1 MVTRWRDVLARQGLS
16 WHAGSLW
23 CIVVLLCWACM
34 STAWA
39 QHATH
44 GSTASQRRAPPV
56 LAMGAAFAS
65 DGVLWV
71 VGLNPA
77 RRLFVQHSAD
87 AGLTWGAPRLLDIGQ
102 DVVSAEGEN
111 RPKIAFGSSGQAV
124 ITYTQPLSRP
134 YTGEIR
140 MLRSGD
146 GGRSFSAP
154 FTVHRDRQL
163 ITHRFESVAFD
174 AQGVLHTVWV
184 DKRDLE
190 ALKTKSPG
198 TAREAPAP
206 QASPP
211 AGGAGQ
217 ARSRGPSVAYR
228 GAAIYRNESRDG
240 GQTFGP
246 DLKVAD
252 HSCECCRIALAPTP
266 SGGLAALWRH
276 VFEPNERDHAFAIL
290 SPFGGG
296 AAGRDQ
302 ATAGQVAASVPMRAT
317 LDRWALD
324 ACPHHGPG
332 LTPAAAGGYHAVW
345 FGVRAGVPAVRYGR
359 LDAQGAPAGEVQALP
374 DASAEHADI
383 SSAGRQVAIV
393 WRSFDGEATRLR
405 AWVSDDDGRSFRLR
419 ELARSAD
426 DNDHPRLVRRDGEL
440 FAVWRTV
447 KEVRVERVLP

>member
-1 MVTRWRDVLARQGLS
+1 LR
-16 WHAGSLW
+16 
-23 CIVVLLCWACM
+23 CIVALLIWACV

-39 QHATH
+39 QHAAH
-44 GSTASQRRAPPV
+44 GSTAPQRRAPPA
-56 LAMGAAFAS
+56 LALGAAFAP

-87 AGLTWGAPRLLDIGQ
+87 AGLVWGAPRLLDIGQ
-102 DVVSAEGEN
+102 DVVSAQGEN
-111 RPKIAFGSSGQAV
+111 RPKIAFGPAGQAV

-140 MLRSGD
+140 MLRSDD

-190 ALKTKSPG
+190 ALK
-198 TAREAPAP
+198 
-206 QASPP
+206 
-211 AGGAGQ
+211 

-252 HSCECCRIALAPTP
+252 HSCECCRIALALTS
-266 SGGLAALWRH
+266 SGGMAAMWRH
-276 VFEPNERDHAFAIL
+276 VFEPNERDHAFATL
-290 SPFGGG
+290 GGG
-296 AAGRDQ
+296 TPSHGAA
-302 ATAGQVAASVPMRAT
+302 AEGQVPASTPMRAT

-332 LTPAAAGGYHAVW
+332 LAPAAAGGYHAVW
-345 FGVRAGVPAVRYGR
+345 FGIRAGVPAVRYGR
-359 LDAQGAPAGEVQALP
+359 LDAQGAPASEVQALP
-374 DASAEHADI
+374 DPSAEHADI
-383 SSAGRQVAIV
+383 SSAGRHVAIV

-426 DNDHPRLVRRDGEL
+426 DNDHPRLVRRGGEV
-440 FAVWRTV
+440 FAVWRNV

>member
-1 MVTRWRDVLARQGLS
+1 
-16 WHAGSLW
+16 
-23 CIVVLLCWACM
+23 
-34 STAWA
+34 
-39 QHATH
+39 
-44 GSTASQRRAPPV
+44 
-56 LAMGAAFAS
+56 MGAAFAP
-65 DGVLWV
+65 DGGLWV

-77 RRLFVQHSAD
+77 RRLFVQHSPD
-87 AGLTWGAPRLLDIGQ
+87 AGLTWGSPRPLDIGQ

-111 RPKIAFGSSGQAV
+111 RPKIAFGPSGLAV

-140 MLRSGD
+140 MLRSD
-146 GGRSFSAP
+146 DDGRSFSAP

-190 ALKTKSPG
+190 ALKARSPG
-198 TAREAPAP
+198 TSREALAP
-206 QASPP
+206 QVSPP
-211 AGGAGQ
+211 AGGAAQ

-240 GQTFGP
+240 GKTFGP

-266 SGGLAALWRH
+266 SGGVAALWRH
-276 VFEPNERDHAFAIL
+276 VFEPNERDHAFAT
-290 SPFGGG
+290 FGAG
-296 AAGRDQ
+296 AMSQGSA
-302 ATAGQVAASVPMRAT
+302 AEGQVPASVPGRAT

-359 LDAQGAPAGEVQALP
+359 LDSRGAPAGEVQALP

-383 SSAGRQVAIV
+383 SSAGRNVAIV

-405 AWVSDDDGRSFRLR
+405 AWVSDDDGRSFHQR

-426 DNDHPRLVRRDGEL
+426 DNDHPRLVRRDGEI

>member
-1 MVTRWRDVLARQGLS
+1 VVTRWLHVPAGPGLRPGPA
-16 WHAGSLW
+16 WGLRCVWA
-23 CIVVLLCWACM
+23 LLIWACV

-39 QHATH
+39 QHAGH
-44 GSTASQRRAPPV
+44 GSTAAQRRAPPA
-56 LAMGAAFAS
+56 LAMGAAFAP

-102 DVVSAEGEN
+102 DVVSAHGEN
-111 RPKIAFGSSGQAV
+111 RPKIAFGPSGHAV

-140 MLRSGD
+140 MLRSDD

-190 ALKTKSPG
+190 ALK
-198 TAREAPAP
+198 
-206 QASPP
+206 
-211 AGGAGQ
+211 

-246 DLKVAD
+246 DIKVAD

-276 VFEPNERDHAFAIL
+276 VFEPNERDHAFATFAAL
-290 SPFGGG
+290 GGG
-296 AAGRDQ
+296 TPHGAA
-302 ATAGQVAASVPMRAT
+302 AEGQVPAGVPMRAT
-317 LDRWALD
+317 WDRWALD

-332 LTPAAAGGYHAVW
+332 LAPAAAGGYHAVW
-345 FGVRAGVPAVRYGR
+345 FGIRAGVPAVRYGR
-359 LDAQGAPAGEVQALP
+359 LDAQGAPASGVQALP
-374 DASAEHADI
+374 DAAAEHADVI
-383 SSAGRQVAIV
+383 SAGRNLAIV

-419 ELARSAD
+419 DLARSAD
-426 DNDHPRLVRRDGEL
+426 DNDHPRLVRRGDDI
-440 FAVWRTV
+440 FAVWRTL

>member
-1 MVTRWRDVLARQGLS
+1 MVTRRLEVPARQGLLPGPA
-16 WHAGSLW
+16 WGLRCVWA
-23 CIVVLLCWACM
+23 LLIWAWV

-39 QHATH
+39 QHAGH
-44 GSTASQRRAPPV
+44 GSTAAQRRAPPA
-56 LAMGAAFAS
+56 LAMGAAFAP

-102 DVVSAEGEN
+102 DVVSAHGEN
-111 RPKIAFGSSGQAV
+111 RPKIAFGPSGHAV

-140 MLRSGD
+140 MLRSDD

-190 ALKTKSPG
+190 ALKP
-198 TAREAPAP
+198 
-206 QASPP
+206 
-211 AGGAGQ
+211 
-217 ARSRGPSVAYR
+217 RSRGPSVAYR

-252 HSCECCRIALAPTP
+252 HSCECCRIALAPTL

-276 VFEPNERDHAFAIL
+276 VFEPNERDHAFATL
-290 SPFGGG
+290 GGG
-296 AAGRDQ
+296 ALSQGA
-302 ATAGQVAASVPMRAT
+302 AAEGQVPASVPMRAT

-332 LTPAAAGGYHAVW
+332 LTPSAAGGYHAVW
-345 FGVRAGVPAVRYGR
+345 FGIRAGVPAVRYGR
-359 LDAQGAPAGEVQALP
+359 LDAQGAPASEVQALP
-374 DASAEHADI
+374 DAAAEHADVI
-383 SSAGRQVAIV
+383 SAGRNLAIV

-426 DNDHPRLVRRDGEL
+426 DNDHPRLVRRGDEA
-440 FAVWRTV
+440 FAVWRTA

>member
-1 MVTRWRDVLARQGLS
+1 MVTRGLEVPARQGLLPGPA
-16 WHAGSLW
+16 WGLR
-23 CIVVLLCWACM
+23 CIVALLIWACV

-39 QHATH
+39 QHAGH
-44 GSTASQRRAPPV
+44 GSTAPQRRAPPA
-56 LAMGAAFAS
+56 LAMGAAFAP

-102 DVVSAEGEN
+102 DVVSAHGEN
-111 RPKIAFGSSGQAV
+111 RPKIAFGPSGQAV

-140 MLRSGD
+140 MLRSDD

-190 ALKTKSPG
+190 ALK
-198 TAREAPAP
+198 
-206 QASPP
+206 
-211 AGGAGQ
+211 
-217 ARSRGPSVAYR
+217 ARSRGPAVAYR
-228 GAAIYRNESRDG
+228 GAAVYRNESRDG

-252 HSCECCRIALAPTP
+252 HSCECCRIALAHTP
-266 SGGLAALWRH
+266 SGGMAAMWRH
-276 VFEPNERDHAFAIL
+276 VFEPNERDHAFAR
-290 SPFGGG
+290 FGGG
-296 AAGRDQ
+296 TPSHGAAVE
-302 ATAGQVAASVPMRAT
+302 GQVQASVPIRAT

-345 FGVRAGVPAVRYGR
+345 FGIRAGVPAVRYGR
-359 LDAQGAPAGEVQALP
+359 LDAQGAPASEVQALP
-374 DASAEHADI
+374 DAAAEHADVV
-383 SSAGRQVAIV
+383 SAGRNLAIV

-426 DNDHPRLVRRDGEL
+426 DNDHPRLVRRGDEA
-440 FAVWRTV
+440 FAVWRTA

>member
-1 MVTRWRDVLARQGLS
+1 VVTRGLHVPARQGLRPGPA
-16 WHAGSLW
+16 WGLRCVWA
-23 CIVVLLCWACM
+23 LLIWACV

-39 QHATH
+39 QHAGH
-44 GSTASQRRAPPV
+44 GSTAPQRRAPPA
-56 LAMGAAFAS
+56 LAMGAAFAP

-87 AGLTWGAPRLLDIGQ
+87 AGLVWGAPRLLDIGQ
-102 DVVSAEGEN
+102 DVVSAQGEN
-111 RPKIAFGSSGQAV
+111 RPKIAFGPSGQAV

-140 MLRSGD
+140 MLRSDD

-190 ALKTKSPG
+190 ALK
-198 TAREAPAP
+198 
-206 QASPP
+206 
-211 AGGAGQ
+211 

-252 HSCECCRIALAPTP
+252 HSCECCRIALALTS
-266 SGGLAALWRH
+266 SGGMAAMWRH
-276 VFEPNERDHAFAIL
+276 VFEPNERDHAFATL
-290 SPFGGG
+290 GGG
-296 AAGRDQ
+296 TPSHGAA
-302 ATAGQVAASVPMRAT
+302 AEGQVPASAPMRAT

-332 LTPAAAGGYHAVW
+332 LAPAAAGGYHAVW
-345 FGVRAGVPAVRYGR
+345 FGIRAGVPAVRYGR
-359 LDAQGAPAGEVQALP
+359 LDAQGAPASEVQALP
-374 DASAEHADI
+374 DPSAEHADI
-383 SSAGRQVAIV
+383 SSAGRHVAIV

-426 DNDHPRLVRRDGEL
+426 DNDHPRLVRRGGEV
-440 FAVWRTV
+440 FAVWRNV

>member
-1 MVTRWRDVLARQGLS
+1 VVTRWLHVPAGPGLRPGPA
-16 WHAGSLW
+16 WGLRCVWA
-23 CIVVLLCWACM
+23 LLIWACV

-39 QHATH
+39 QHAGH
-44 GSTASQRRAPPV
+44 GSTAAQRRAPPA
-56 LAMGAAFAS
+56 LAMGAAFAP

-102 DVVSAEGEN
+102 DVVSAHGEN
-111 RPKIAFGSSGQAV
+111 RPKIAFGPSGQAV

-140 MLRSGD
+140 MLRSDD

-190 ALKTKSPG
+190 ALK
-198 TAREAPAP
+198 
-206 QASPP
+206 
-211 AGGAGQ
+211 

-252 HSCECCRIALAPTP
+252 HSCECCRIALALTP
-266 SGGLAALWRH
+266 SGGMAAMWRH
-276 VFEPNERDHAFAIL
+276 VFEPNERDHAFAT
-290 SPFGGG
+290 FGGG
-296 AAGRDQ
+296 TPSQGAA
-302 ATAGQVAASVPMRAT
+302 AEGQVPASVPVRAT

-345 FGVRAGVPAVRYGR
+345 FGIRAGVPAVRYGR
-359 LDAQGAPAGEVQALP
+359 LDAQGAPASEVQALP
-374 DASAEHADI
+374 DAAAEHADVV
-383 SSAGRQVAIV
+383 SAGRNLAIV

-426 DNDHPRLVRRDGEL
+426 DNDHPRLVRRGSEI
-440 FAVWRTV
+440 FAVWRTA

>member
-1 MVTRWRDVLARQGLS
+1 MVTRWPGPPAWRGLPGN
-16 WHAGSLW
+16 AGHSGHW
-23 CIVVLLCWACM
+23 RCIVALLIWACV

-39 QHATH
+39 QHAAH
-44 GSTASQRRAPPV
+44 GSTAPQRRAPPA
-56 LAMGAAFAS
+56 LALGAAFAP

-87 AGLTWGAPRLLDIGQ
+87 AGLVWGAPRLLDIGQ
-102 DVVSAEGEN
+102 DVVSAHGEN
-111 RPKIAFGSSGQAV
+111 RPKIAFGPSGQAV

-140 MLRSGD
+140 MLRSDD

-190 ALKTKSPG
+190 ALK
-198 TAREAPAP
+198 
-206 QASPP
+206 
-211 AGGAGQ
+211 

-252 HSCECCRIALAPTP
+252 HSCECCRIALALTS
-266 SGGLAALWRH
+266 SGGMAAMWRH
-276 VFEPNERDHAFAIL
+276 VFEPNERDHAFATL
-290 SPFGGG
+290 GGG
-296 AAGRDQ
+296 ASSQGA
-302 ATAGQVAASVPMRAT
+302 AAEGQVPAGVPMRAT
-317 LDRWALD
+317 WDRWALD

-332 LTPAAAGGYHAVW
+332 LAPAAAGGYHAVW
-345 FGVRAGVPAVRYGR
+345 FGIRAGVPAVRYGR
-359 LDAQGAPAGEVQALP
+359 LDAQGAPASEVQALP
-374 DASAEHADI
+374 DPSAEHADI
-383 SSAGRQVAIV
+383 SSAGRHVAIV

-426 DNDHPRLVRRDGEL
+426 DNDHPRLVRRGGEV
-440 FAVWRTV
+440 FAVWRNV

>member
-1 MVTRWRDVLARQGLS
+1 MVTRGLEVPARQGLLPGPA
-16 WHAGSLW
+16 WGLR
-23 CIVVLLCWACM
+23 CIVALLIWAWV

-39 QHATH
+39 QHAGH
-44 GSTASQRRAPPV
+44 GSTAPQRRAPPA
-56 LAMGAAFAS
+56 LAMGAAFAP

-87 AGLTWGAPRLLDIGQ
+87 AGLTWGAPRLLDIGP
-102 DVVSAEGEN
+102 DVVSAHGEN
-111 RPKIAFGSSGQAV
+111 RPKIAFGPSGQAV

-140 MLRSGD
+140 MLRSDD
-146 GGRSFSAP
+146 GGRSFSPP

-190 ALKTKSPG
+190 ALK
-198 TAREAPAP
+198 
-206 QASPP
+206 
-211 AGGAGQ
+211 
-217 ARSRGPSVAYR
+217 ARSRGPAVAYR

-252 HSCECCRIALAPTP
+252 HSCECCRIALAPAP
-266 SGGLAALWRH
+266 SGGMAAMWRH
-276 VFEPNERDHAFAIL
+276 VFEPNERDHAFAR
-290 SPFGGG
+290 FGGG
-296 AAGRDQ
+296 TPSQGAA
-302 ATAGQVAASVPMRAT
+302 AEGQVPAGVPMRAT

-345 FGVRAGVPAVRYGR
+345 FGIRAGVPAVRYGR
-359 LDAQGAPAGEVQALP
+359 LDAQGAPASEAQALP
-374 DASAEHADI
+374 DAAAEHADVV
-383 SSAGRQVAIV
+383 SAGRNLAIV

-426 DNDHPRLVRRDGEL
+426 DNDHPRLVRRGGEA
-440 FAVWRTV
+440 FAVWRTA

>member
-1 MVTRWRDVLARQGLS
+1 MVTRWLGPQVWRGLPGNAG
-16 WHAGSLW
+16 HAGHLR
-23 CIVVLLCWACM
+23 CIVALLIWACV

-39 QHATH
+39 QHAAH
-44 GSTASQRRAPPV
+44 GSTAPQRRAPPA
-56 LAMGAAFAS
+56 LALGAAFAP

-87 AGLTWGAPRLLDIGQ
+87 AGLVWGAPRLLDIGQ
-102 DVVSAEGEN
+102 DVVSAHGEN
-111 RPKIAFGSSGQAV
+111 RPKIAFGPSGQAV

-140 MLRSGD
+140 MLRSDD

-190 ALKTKSPG
+190 ALK
-198 TAREAPAP
+198 
-206 QASPP
+206 
-211 AGGAGQ
+211 

-252 HSCECCRIALAPTP
+252 HSCECCRIALALTS
-266 SGGLAALWRH
+266 SGGMAAMWRH
-276 VFEPNERDHAFAIL
+276 VFEPNERDHAFATL
-290 SPFGGG
+290 GGG
-296 AAGRDQ
+296 TPSHGAA
-302 ATAGQVAASVPMRAT
+302 AEGQVPASAPMRAT

-332 LTPAAAGGYHAVW
+332 LAPAAAGGYHAVW
-345 FGVRAGVPAVRYGR
+345 FGIRAGVPAVRYGR
-359 LDAQGAPAGEVQALP
+359 LDAQGAPASEVQALP
-374 DASAEHADI
+374 DPSAEHADI
-383 SSAGRQVAIV
+383 SSAGRHVAIV

-426 DNDHPRLVRRDGEL
+426 DNDHPRLVRRGGEV
-440 FAVWRTV
+440 FAVWRNV

>member
-1 MVTRWRDVLARQGLS
+1 MVTRWLDWPSSQGRLPWPAWGLRS
-16 WHAGSLW
+16 A
-23 CIVVLLCWACM
+23 VALLIWAWV

-39 QHATH
+39 QHAGH
-44 GSTASQRRAPPV
+44 GSTAPQRRAPPA
-56 LAMGAAFAS
+56 LAMGAAFAP

-71 VGLNPA
+71 VGLNPQ

-87 AGLTWGAPRLLDIGQ
+87 DGLTWGAPRLLDIGQ
-102 DVVSAEGEN
+102 DVVSAEGES
-111 RPKIAFGSSGQAV
+111 RPKIAFGPSGQAV

-140 MLRSGD
+140 MLRSDD

-174 AQGVLHTVWV
+174 VQGVLHTVWV

-190 ALKTKSPG
+190 ALKAKSPG
-198 TAREAPAP
+198 TAREAAAP
-206 QASPP
+206 QATPQSV
-211 AGGAGQ
+211 GAGQ

-246 DLKVAD
+246 DLKLAD

-276 VFEPNERDHAFAIL
+276 VFEPNERDHAFAT
-290 SPFGGG
+290 FGGG
-296 AAGRDQ
+296 ALSQGS
-302 ATAGQVAASVPMRAT
+302 TAEGQVPASVPSRAT
-317 LDRWALD
+317 VDRWALD

-359 LDAQGAPAGEVQALP
+359 LDARGAPAGEVQALP
-374 DASAEHADI
+374 DLSAEHADI
-383 SSAGRQVAIV
+383 SSAGRNVAIV

-426 DNDHPRLVRRDGEL
+426 DNDHPRLVRRGDEA
-440 FAVWRTV
+440 FAVWRTA

>member
-1 MVTRWRDVLARQGLS
+1 MVTRRLHVPAGPGLRPGPAWGLRCVLA
-16 WHAGSLW
+16 
-23 CIVVLLCWACM
+23 LLIWACV

-39 QHATH
+39 QHAGH
-44 GSTASQRRAPPV
+44 GSTAPQRRAPPA
-56 LAMGAAFAS
+56 LAMGAAFAP

-87 AGLTWGAPRLLDIGQ
+87 AGLVWGAPRLLDIGQ
-102 DVVSAEGEN
+102 DVVSAQGEN
-111 RPKIAFGSSGQAV
+111 RPKIAFGPSGQAV

-140 MLRSGD
+140 MLRSDD

-190 ALKTKSPG
+190 ALK
-198 TAREAPAP
+198 
-206 QASPP
+206 
-211 AGGAGQ
+211 

-252 HSCECCRIALAPTP
+252 HSCECCRIALALTS
-266 SGGLAALWRH
+266 SGGMAAMWRH
-276 VFEPNERDHAFAIL
+276 VFEPNERDHAFATL
-290 SPFGGG
+290 GGG
-296 AAGRDQ
+296 TPSHGAA
-302 ATAGQVAASVPMRAT
+302 AEGQVPASAPMRAT

-332 LTPAAAGGYHAVW
+332 LAPAAAGGYHAVW
-345 FGVRAGVPAVRYGR
+345 FGIRAGVPAVRYGR
-359 LDAQGAPAGEVQALP
+359 LDAQGAPASEVQALP
-374 DASAEHADI
+374 DPSAEHADI
-383 SSAGRQVAIV
+383 SSAGRHVAIV

-426 DNDHPRLVRRDGEL
+426 DNDHPRLVRRGGEV
-440 FAVWRTV
+440 FAVWRNV

>member
-1 MVTRWRDVLARQGLS
+1 MVTRWLGPQVWRGLPGNAG
-16 WHAGSLW
+16 HAGHLR
-23 CIVVLLCWACM
+23 CIVALLIWACV

-39 QHATH
+39 QHAAH
-44 GSTASQRRAPPV
+44 GSTAPQRRAPPA
-56 LAMGAAFAS
+56 LALGAAFAP

-87 AGLTWGAPRLLDIGQ
+87 AGLVWGAPRLLDIGQ
-102 DVVSAEGEN
+102 DVVSAQGEN
-111 RPKIAFGSSGQAV
+111 RPKIAFGPSGQAV

-140 MLRSGD
+140 MLRSDD

-190 ALKTKSPG
+190 ALK
-198 TAREAPAP
+198 
-206 QASPP
+206 
-211 AGGAGQ
+211 

-252 HSCECCRIALAPTP
+252 HSCECCRIALALTS
-266 SGGLAALWRH
+266 SGGMAAMWRH
-276 VFEPNERDHAFAIL
+276 VFEPNERDHAFATL
-290 SPFGGG
+290 GGG
-296 AAGRDQ
+296 TPSHGAA
-302 ATAGQVAASVPMRAT
+302 AEGQVPASAPMRAT

-332 LTPAAAGGYHAVW
+332 LAPAAAGGYHAVW
-345 FGVRAGVPAVRYGR
+345 FGIRAGVPAVRYGR
-359 LDAQGAPAGEVQALP
+359 LDAQGAPASEVQALP
-374 DASAEHADI
+374 DPSAEHADI
-383 SSAGRQVAIV
+383 SSAGRHVAIV

-426 DNDHPRLVRRDGEL
+426 DNDHPRLVRRGGEV
-440 FAVWRTV
+440 FAVWRNV

>member
-1 MVTRWRDVLARQGLS
+1 MVTRGLEVPARQGLLPWPARGLRS
-16 WHAGSLW
+16 
-23 CIVVLLCWACM
+23 VVAVLIWACV

-39 QHATH
+39 QHAAH
-44 GSTASQRRAPPV
+44 GSTAPQRRAPPA
-56 LAMGAAFAS
+56 LAMGAAFAP

-87 AGLTWGAPRLLDIGQ
+87 DGLTWGPPRLLDIGQ

-111 RPKIAFGSSGQAV
+111 RPKIAFGPSGQVV

-140 MLRSGD
+140 MLRSDD

-163 ITHRFESVAFD
+163 ITHRFESAAFD
-174 AQGVLHTVWV
+174 AQGVLHTVWI
-184 DKRDLE
+184 DKRDQE
-190 ALKTKSPG
+190 ALKAKSPG
-198 TAREAPAP
+198 TAREAAAP

-246 DLKVAD
+246 DIKVAD

-266 SGGLAALWRH
+266 SGGLAAMWRH
-276 VFEPNERDHAFAIL
+276 VFEPNERDHAFATL
-290 SPFGGG
+290 GGG
-296 AAGRDQ
+296 ALSQGA
-302 ATAGQVAASVPMRAT
+302 AAEGQVPASVPMRAT
-317 LDRWALD
+317 WDRWALD
-324 ACPHHGPG
+324 ACPHQGPG
-332 LTPAAAGGYHAVW
+332 LAPAAAGGYHAVW
-345 FGVRAGVPAVRYGR
+345 FGIRAGVSAVRYGR
-359 LDAQGAPAGEVQALP
+359 LNAQGAPANEAQALP
-374 DASAEHADI
+374 DAAAEHADVA
-383 SSAGRQVAIV
+383 SVGRQVAVV
-393 WRSFDGEATRLR
+393 WRSFDGQATRLR
-405 AWVSDDDGRSFRLR
+405 AWVSGDDGHSFQLR

-426 DNDHPRLVRRDGEL
+426 DNDQPRLVRRDQQV
-440 FAVWRTV
+440 FAVWRTLN
-447 KEVRVERVLP
+447 EVRVARVLP

>member
-1 MVTRWRDVLARQGLS
+1 LR
-16 WHAGSLW
+16 
-23 CIVVLLCWACM
+23 CIVALLIWACV

-39 QHATH
+39 QHAAH
-44 GSTASQRRAPPV
+44 GSTAPQRRAPPA
-56 LAMGAAFAS
+56 LALGAAFAP

-87 AGLTWGAPRLLDIGQ
+87 AGLVWGAPRLLDIGQ
-102 DVVSAEGEN
+102 DVVSAQGEN
-111 RPKIAFGSSGQAV
+111 RPKIAFGPSGQAV

-140 MLRSGD
+140 MLRSDD

-190 ALKTKSPG
+190 ALK
-198 TAREAPAP
+198 
-206 QASPP
+206 
-211 AGGAGQ
+211 

-252 HSCECCRIALAPTP
+252 HSCECCRIALALTS
-266 SGGLAALWRH
+266 SGGMAAMWRH
-276 VFEPNERDHAFAIL
+276 VFEPNERDHAFATL
-290 SPFGGG
+290 GGG
-296 AAGRDQ
+296 TPSHGAA
-302 ATAGQVAASVPMRAT
+302 AEGQVPASAPMRAT

-332 LTPAAAGGYHAVW
+332 LAPAAAGGYHAVW
-345 FGVRAGVPAVRYGR
+345 FGIRAGVPAVRYGR
-359 LDAQGAPAGEVQALP
+359 LDAQGAPASEVQALP
-374 DASAEHADI
+374 DPSAEHADI
-383 SSAGRQVAIV
+383 SSAGRHVAIV

-426 DNDHPRLVRRDGEL
+426 DNDHPRLVRRGGEA
-440 FAVWRTV
+440 FAVWRTA

>member
-1 MVTRWRDVLARQGLS
+1 
-16 WHAGSLW
+16 
-23 CIVVLLCWACM
+23 
-34 STAWA
+34 
-39 QHATH
+39 
-44 GSTASQRRAPPV
+44 
-56 LAMGAAFAS
+56 
-65 DGVLWV
+65 
-71 VGLNPA
+71 
-77 RRLFVQHSAD
+77 
-87 AGLTWGAPRLLDIGQ
+87 
-102 DVVSAEGEN
+102 
-111 RPKIAFGSSGQAV
+111 
-124 ITYTQPLSRP
+124 
-134 YTGEIR
+134 
-140 MLRSGD
+140 MLRSDD

-190 ALKTKSPG
+190 ALKARSPG
-198 TAREAPAP
+198 AAKEAPAP
-206 QASPP
+206 QVSPP

-246 DLKVAD
+246 DIKVAD

-276 VFEPNERDHAFAIL
+276 VFEPNERDHAFAT
-290 SPFGGG
+290 FGGG
-296 AAGRDQ
+296 ASSQGA
-302 ATAGQVAASVPMRAT
+302 AAEGQVPAGVPMRAT
-317 LDRWALD
+317 WDRWALD

-332 LTPAAAGGYHAVW
+332 LAPAAAGGYHAVW
-345 FGVRAGVPAVRYGR
+345 FGIRAGVPAVHYGR
-359 LDAQGAPAGEVQALP
+359 LDAQGAPASKVQPLP
-374 DASAEHADI
+374 DAAAEHADVV
-383 SSAGRQVAIV
+383 SAGRNLAIV

-426 DNDHPRLVRRDGEL
+426 DNDHPRLVRRGGEA
-440 FAVWRTV
+440 FAVWRTA

>member
-1 MVTRWRDVLARQGLS
+1 VVTRWLGPQVWRGLPGNAG
-16 WHAGSLW
+16 HAGHLR
-23 CIVVLLCWACM
+23 CIVALLIWVCV

-39 QHATH
+39 QHAAH
-44 GSTASQRRAPPV
+44 GSTAPQRRAPPA
-56 LAMGAAFAS
+56 LALGAAFAP

-87 AGLTWGAPRLLDIGQ
+87 AGLVWGAPRLLDIGQ
-102 DVVSAEGEN
+102 DVVSAQGEN
-111 RPKIAFGSSGQAV
+111 RPKIAFGPSGQAV

-140 MLRSGD
+140 MLRSDD

-190 ALKTKSPG
+190 ALK
-198 TAREAPAP
+198 
-206 QASPP
+206 
-211 AGGAGQ
+211 

-252 HSCECCRIALAPTP
+252 HSCECCRIALALTS
-266 SGGLAALWRH
+266 SGGMAAMWRH
-276 VFEPNERDHAFAIL
+276 VFEPNERDHAFATL
-290 SPFGGG
+290 GGG
-296 AAGRDQ
+296 TPSHGAA
-302 ATAGQVAASVPMRAT
+302 AEGQVPASAPMRAT

-332 LTPAAAGGYHAVW
+332 LAPAAAGGYHAVW
-345 FGVRAGVPAVRYGR
+345 FGIRAGVPAVRYGR
-359 LDAQGAPAGEVQALP
+359 LDAQGAPASEVQALP
-374 DASAEHADI
+374 DPSAEHADI
-383 SSAGRQVAIV
+383 SSAGRHVAIV

-426 DNDHPRLVRRDGEL
+426 DNDHPRLVRRGGEV
-440 FAVWRTV
+440 FAVWRNV

>member
-1 MVTRWRDVLARQGLS
+1 LR
-16 WHAGSLW
+16 
-23 CIVVLLCWACM
+23 CIVALLIWACV

-39 QHATH
+39 QHAAH
-44 GSTASQRRAPPV
+44 GSTAPQRRAPPA
-56 LAMGAAFAS
+56 LALGAAFAP

-87 AGLTWGAPRLLDIGQ
+87 AGLVWGAPRLLDIGQ
-102 DVVSAEGEN
+102 DVVSAQGEN
-111 RPKIAFGSSGQAV
+111 RPKIAFGPSGQAV

-140 MLRSGD
+140 MLRSDD

-190 ALKTKSPG
+190 ALK
-198 TAREAPAP
+198 
-206 QASPP
+206 
-211 AGGAGQ
+211 

-252 HSCECCRIALAPTP
+252 HSCECCRIALALTS
-266 SGGLAALWRH
+266 SGGMAAMWRH
-276 VFEPNERDHAFAIL
+276 VFEPNERDHAFATL
-290 SPFGGG
+290 GGG
-296 AAGRDQ
+296 TPSHGAA
-302 ATAGQVAASVPMRAT
+302 AEGQVPASAPMRAT

-332 LTPAAAGGYHAVW
+332 LAPAAAGGYHAVW
-345 FGVRAGVPAVRYGR
+345 FGIRAGVPAVRYGR
-359 LDAQGAPAGEVQALP
+359 LDAQGAPASEVQALP
-374 DASAEHADI
+374 DPSAEHADI
-383 SSAGRQVAIV
+383 SSAGRHVAIV

-426 DNDHPRLVRRDGEL
+426 DNDHPRLVRRGGEV
-440 FAVWRTV
+440 FAVWRNV

>member
-1 MVTRWRDVLARQGLS
+1 MVTRGLEVPARQGLLPGPA
-16 WHAGSLW
+16 WGLR
-23 CIVVLLCWACM
+23 CIVALLIWAWV

-39 QHATH
+39 QHAGH
-44 GSTASQRRAPPV
+44 GSTAPQRRAPPA
-56 LAMGAAFAS
+56 LAMGAAFAP

-71 VGLNPA
+71 VGLNPQ

-87 AGLTWGAPRLLDIGQ
+87 AGLNWSAPRLLDIGQ
-102 DVVSAEGEN
+102 DVVSAHGEN
-111 RPKIAFGSSGQAV
+111 RPKIAFGPSGQAV

-140 MLRSGD
+140 MLRSDD

-190 ALKTKSPG
+190 ALK
-198 TAREAPAP
+198 
-206 QASPP
+206 
-211 AGGAGQ
+211 
-217 ARSRGPSVAYR
+217 ARSRGPAVAYR

-266 SGGLAALWRH
+266 SGGVAAMWRH
-276 VFEPNERDHAFAIL
+276 VFEPNERDHAFAR
-290 SPFGGG
+290 FGGG
-296 AAGRDQ
+296 TPSQGAAAEGEVPP
-302 ATAGQVAASVPMRAT
+302 GVPMRAT

-345 FGVRAGVPAVRYGR
+345 FGIRAGVPAVRYGR
-359 LDAQGAPAGEVQALP
+359 LDAQGAPASEVQALP
-374 DASAEHADI
+374 DAAAEHADVV
-383 SSAGRQVAIV
+383 SAGRNLAIV

-426 DNDHPRLVRRDGEL
+426 DNDHPRLVRRGDEA
-440 FAVWRTV
+440 FAVWRTA

>member
-1 MVTRWRDVLARQGLS
+1 MVTRRLHVPAGPGLLPGPAWGLRCVLA
-16 WHAGSLW
+16 
-23 CIVVLLCWACM
+23 LLIWACV

-39 QHATH
+39 QHAGH
-44 GSTASQRRAPPV
+44 GSTAPQRRAPPAR
-56 LAMGAAFAS
+56 AMGAAFAP

-102 DVVSAEGEN
+102 DVVSAHGEN
-111 RPKIAFGSSGQAV
+111 RPKIAFGPSGQAV

-140 MLRSGD
+140 MLRSDD

-190 ALKTKSPG
+190 ALK
-198 TAREAPAP
+198 
-206 QASPP
+206 
-211 AGGAGQ
+211 

-246 DLKVAD
+246 DIKVAD
-252 HSCECCRIALAPTP
+252 HSCECCRIALALTP
-266 SGGLAALWRH
+266 SGGMAAMWRH
-276 VFEPNERDHAFAIL
+276 VFEPNERDHAFATFAAL
-290 SPFGGG
+290 GGG
-296 AAGRDQ
+296 TPSHRAA
-302 ATAGQVAASVPMRAT
+302 AEGQVPASVPLRAT

-345 FGVRAGVPAVRYGR
+345 FGIRAGVPAVRYGR
-359 LDAQGAPAGEVQALP
+359 LDAQGAPASDVQALP
-374 DASAEHADI
+374 DAAAEHADVI
-383 SSAGRQVAIV
+383 SAGRNLAIV

-405 AWVSDDDGRSFRLR
+405 AWVSDDDGRSLRLR

-426 DNDHPRLVRRDGEL
+426 DNDHPRLVRRGGEA
-440 FAVWRTV
+440 FAVWRTA